1 MVQDKRISY
10 DDAKRL
16 ASHADPQVRR
26 DLATRPDVVPE
37 ILFYLAGDP
46 SSEVRQAI
54 ASNRATP
61 RRADLKLAEDADDAV
76 RSRLASKI
84 AGILPGLSSEEASKL
99 GDLTCKAID
108 ALARDEAT
116 RVRQIVA
123 EAIKDVAHAPPE
135 VIHRLARDAEIVVAG
150 PILEYSAVLTDNDLL
165 EIVSEGPT
173 KGALAAIARRDRLG
187 DMVSDAVAR
196 TGDVEAVGVLLSNS
210 SAQIR
215 EDTLD
220 WIVERAPSVEAWH
233 GPLVNRPGLPTSA
246 ALHIAQFVADSLLKT
261 MVERGEFDA
270 ETVIALRTEVRKR
283 LDESSKAPDST
294 APAKVASKQT
304 PARVDADSG
313 TGNAVWKKVLG
324 ESDSALDAAMRLR
337 QQGALNSLTVLD
349 ALSEGDE
356 ELVTAAL
363 AVMAEVPY
371 GVAERIV
378 AMQSAKGIVALAWR
392 ANIPERI
399 LAQLQT
405 KLCHVAPDKILKPSK
420 VGEYPMSEDEM
431 AWQLEFF
438 YQLVTKG

>member
-1 MVQDKRISY
+1 M
-10 DDAKRL
+10 
-16 ASHADPQVRR
+16 
-26 DLATRPDVVPE
+26 PE

-46 SSEVRQAI
+46 SPEVRQAI

-99 GDLTCKAID
+99 GELTSKALD
-108 ALARDEAT
+108 ALARDEVP
-116 RVRQIVA
+116 RVRQLVA
-123 EAIKDVAHAPPE
+123 EAIKDVANAPPE

-150 PILEYSAVLTDNDLL
+150 PVLEYSAVLTDNDLL

-187 DMVSDAVAR
+187 DTVSDAVAR

-220 WIVERAPSVEAWH
+220 YIVDRAPSVEAWH
-233 GPLVNRPGLPTSA
+233 GPLVNRPGLPASA
-246 ALHIAQFVADSLLKT
+246 ALHIAEFVADSLLKT
-261 MVERGEFDA
+261 MVERGDFDA
-270 ETVIALRTEVRKR
+270 QTAIALRTEVRRR
-283 LDESSKAPDST
+283 LDQRSQAPD
-294 APAKVASKQT
+294 ASV
-304 PARVDADSG
+304 PARTASDKPPERAGG
-313 TGNAVWKKVLG
+313 TPDNDVVVWKTVLS

-337 QQGALNSLTVLD
+337 QQGVLNALTVLD
-349 ALSEGDE
+349 ALTEGDK

-378 AMQSAKGIVALAWR
+378 AMQSAKGIVSLAWR
-392 ANIPERI
+392 AKIPERI
-399 LAQLQT
+399 LSQLQT
-405 KLCHVAPDKILKPSK
+405 KLCHIAPDKILKPTK
-420 VGEYPMSEDEM
+420 AGEYPMSEDEM